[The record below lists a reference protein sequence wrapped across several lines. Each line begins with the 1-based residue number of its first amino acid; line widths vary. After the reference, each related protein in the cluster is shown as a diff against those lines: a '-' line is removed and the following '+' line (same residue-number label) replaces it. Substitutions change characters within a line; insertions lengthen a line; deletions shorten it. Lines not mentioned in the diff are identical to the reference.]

1 MSNPV
6 TTLNGTHPLDVSN
19 LRPHEV
25 AAVFVQGDAND
36 FVWSVEAKASD
47 AASFIALPNLTGI
60 TGAALKEFR
69 PTRDTSYQV
78 KVTNLG
84 AATSIY
90 IRTN

>member
-6 TTLNGTHPLDVSN
+6 TIVNGVHPLDVSN

-25 AAVFVQGDAND
+25 AAVFVQGNAND
-36 FVWSVEAKASD
+36 FVWSVQAKASD
-47 AASFIALPNLTGI
+47 AADFVTLPSLSGI

-84 AATSIY
+84 AATSVY
-90 IRTN
+90 VRTN